1 MHPWFQQDQTVI
13 ENLLEMNR
21 RHINYCEQEDDDCK
35 LMPITSNMNVI
46 PIYDLQVQNFE
57 NQSNKLSKVV

>member
-21 RHINYCEQEDDDCK
+21 RHINYCEQEDDDGK
-35 LMPITSNMNVI
+35 LMRITSNMNVI